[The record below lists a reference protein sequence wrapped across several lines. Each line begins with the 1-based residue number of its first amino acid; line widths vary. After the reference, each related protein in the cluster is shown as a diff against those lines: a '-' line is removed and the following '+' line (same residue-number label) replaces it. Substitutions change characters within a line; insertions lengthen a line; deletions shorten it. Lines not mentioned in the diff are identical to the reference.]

1 MSYTHTRRIRSSI
14 VASVALA
21 VLGALIMAG
30 SAAAAVGY
38 GELTRFGAPGSG
50 LGKLTEE
57 RSRAIG
63 VDPRDNSVYVLDE
76 PQEETERKEE
86 VEGVKVTVVVR
97 HLRLQKF
104 KEEGTHT
111 FKAVASATFEEVSPF
126 WSGEGERGVQGVAI
140 DPAHNRV
147 LILAVDLRKGGLPVD
162 TGAPVAG
169 TLFAYST
176 VENAKELVPAGQT
189 VEAKVTN
196 VFSGPKELNA
206 ESVTPGVAL
215 LEPAGITVDPKTGEP
230 IILAHEDH
238 HGNVTDRLENAEDHY
253 VLQRV
258 KSDGTMG
265 QRYVDSTNFFK
276 TVRGGATKPDSPVVA
291 GPEASESLLVNY
303 EGVVKV
309 PFNFA
314 AEAPKFLA
322 EEPQGV
328 APVVVGAERPEG
340 GAMTVS
346 PEGTLYLLA
355 GIQNAAA
362 GASYSGVYL
371 RSSLT
376 GAGEGWTGGQSPAEG
391 TEDPCVLEPGNEGL
405 IPAVA
410 AGKGVVF
417 VLAPEFLLEEN
428 ALPAIREFG
437 AGGSGCP
444 TAGAQQPTAETTAGE
459 LKEGGSVHAG
469 TSVSFGSKLIQA
481 DATSVEWEF
490 VTGATVEKVTEASSQ
505 YHATKVTHKFEH
517 VGAVTVTETIHTDDL
532 ASPLVTEGPEKTKL
546 TFKFKVEASPP
557 AAAFT
562 GPSEVTAGET
572 ATFNGSLSKPSSGS
586 KITKYAWSFGDGSE
600 TTTTTP
606 TVSHKYE
613 TPGTDTVRLQVTDEA
628 GMTSAPVEHTISVKT
643 KAVEKPVE
651 KPVEPPVEPPAEN
664 HGGTPGGG
672 VLPYTLS
679 LGGTSIGVTPAG
691 ALVLKIN
698 CSGQSTCTG
707 SVIVRTA
714 SPVKSGKRKA
724 LVVLATGSFAVAGGH
739 VKELTLHLT
748 GAGKALIKRLHA
760 IKAKATITGRDSA
773 NTSHVLQTSLTLRLK
788 KH

>member
-1 MSYTHTRRIRSSI
+1 MSYMHTSRIRSSI
-14 VASVALA
+14 LASIILVAF
-21 VLGALIMAG
+21 GALVTAG
-30 SAAAAVGY
+30 SAAASGY

-86 VEGVKVTVVVR
+86 IEGVKVTVVVR

-104 KEEGTHT
+104 KEESNKT
-111 FKAVASATFEEVSPF
+111 FKAAASVTFEEVSPF
-126 WSGEGERGVQGVAI
+126 WSGEGERSIEGLAV

-147 LILAVDLRKGGLPVD
+147 FALAVDLRKGGLPVD

-176 VENAKELVPAGQT
+176 VESAKELVPAGQT
-189 VEAKVTN
+189 VEGKVTN

-206 ESVTPGVAL
+206 ESVTAGAAL
-215 LEPAGITVDPKTGEP
+215 LDPAGITVDPKTGEP

-238 HGNVTDRLENAEDHY
+238 HGNVTDRVENAEDHY

-276 TVRGGATKPDSPVVA
+276 SVRGEATKPDSPVVT
-291 GPEASESLLVNY
+291 GLEASESLLVNY

-314 AEAPKFLA
+314 AEAPKFLS

-328 APVVVGAERPEG
+328 GAVVVGAERPEG
-340 GAMTVS
+340 GAMAVS
-346 PEGTLYLLA
+346 PEGTLYMLA

-371 RSSLT
+371 RSSVT
-376 GAGEGWTGGQSPAEG
+376 GAGEGWTGGQSPVEG

-410 AGKGVVF
+410 AGKGVAF

-437 AGGSGCP
+437 PGGGGCP

-469 TSVSFGSKLIQA
+469 TSVSFGSKLMQA

-490 VTGATVEKVTEASSQ
+490 VTGSNVEKVTEAVAQ
-505 YHATKVTHKFEH
+505 YRATKVTHKFEH
-517 VGAVTVTETIHTDDL
+517 VGAVTVTETIHTDNL

-557 AAAFT
+557 VAAFS
-562 GPSEVTAGET
+562 GPTEVTAGET
-572 ATFNGSLSKPSSGS
+572 AMFNGSLSKPSSGS
-586 KITKYAWSFGDGSE
+586 KITKYSWSFGDGSE
-600 TTTTTP
+600 ATTTIP

-613 TPGTDTVRLQVTDEA
+613 ASGSDTVRLQVTDEA
-628 GMTSAPVEHTISVKT
+628 GMTSAPVEHTITVKA
-643 KAVEKPVE
+643 KPVEKPVE
-651 KPVEPPVEPPAEN
+651 KPTEPPVEPPVERR
-664 HGGTPGGG
+664 GETPGGG
-672 VLPYTLS
+672 VLSYTLS
-679 LGGTSIGVTPAG
+679 VGGTSIGVTPAG

-698 CSGQSTCTG
+698 CSGQSACTG

-748 GAGKALIKRLHA
+748 GAGKALIKRLHVV
-760 IKAKATITGRDSA
+760 KAKATITGRDSA
-773 NTSHVLQTSLTLRLK
+773 NASHVLQTSVTLRLK